1 MRYFRY
7 FNSDKL
13 YKLVILQTREDKFRF
28 TCKELDSTMQNLNT
42 IDRAS
47 FFTLYKKVYLFLRQ
61 TMSLDEVSKLTEII
75 RQGDNIF
82 TREDSLNE
90 LLFSLNT
97 AVIAVEEL
105 RLKQTT
111 VCSILLFDA
120 YDSGYTSLDEVERCF
135 GNEIKVILSGL
146 QKVRQLEAKKSD
158 DKSDNYVKLILSFIQ
173 DVRVIFIVLAM
184 RLQQMREAKDM
195 DEAERFDFGVETLFI
210 YAPLA
215 HRMGLYNIKSELED
229 LSLKYTDREA
239 YDYVAR
245 KLNETKRSRDKYI
258 DEFIAPIREKL
269 EGTGLKFEI
278 KGRTKSIF
286 SILNKLKKQE
296 ADFEDIYDLFAIR
309 VVLDSDIDKEKA
321 ECWQVYSIIT
331 DMYQPN
337 PKRLKD
343 WLSIPKSN
351 GYESLHITV
360 MGPNTKWVEVQ
371 IRTRRMNEVAERG
384 LAAHWKYKGLK
395 AESSFEE
402 WLTTLRE
409 SLENRDTDK
418 ENKLEDFKLNLYDD
432 EIFVFTPKGD
442 LKKLPKGATVLD
454 FAYSIHTKVG
464 ATCVSGRVNGKN
476 VSIKYKLKSGE
487 QVEINTSANQSP
499 KQDWLN
505 FVVTSRARNK
515 IRQELKEEAS
525 KQVDF
530 AKEMLL
536 RRMKNRKIDYSES
549 TLSQLIRKMRYK
561 SVTDFYC
568 DIAEEKLDVN
578 SIIDKYVAFDKKET
592 ELHESFTERSADEF
606 KLKSDTEDR
615 HSIDELVIDQNLRG
629 IDYQLAKCCN
639 PIFGDKI
646 FGFISS
652 QGIKIHR
659 MNCPNAN
666 DLFTRYGYRVLKARW
681 TGQGSTSSSYTTM
694 LRVIGNDQMNIVAN
708 LMSIISK
715 EDGVQL
721 RSVNIDSD
729 DGLFQGTLSVSLAN
743 TSKLEALIKKLKEVR
758 GVKQIT
764 RIN

>member
-1 MRYFRY
+1 
-7 FNSDKL
+7 
-13 YKLVILQTREDKFRF
+13 
-28 TCKELDSTMQNLNT
+28 MQNLNT

-47 FFTLYKKVYLFLRQ
+47 FFTLYKKVYFFLRQ
-61 TMSLDEVSKLTEII
+61 TMSLDEVTKLTEII

-286 SILNKLKKQE
+286 SILNKLKKQQ

-343 WLSIPKSN
+343 WLSIPKTN

-499 KQDWLN
+499 KQDWLS
-505 FVVTSRARNK
+505 FVVTSRARIK
-515 IRQELKEEAS
+515 IRQELKEEAG

-536 RRMKNRKIDYSES
+536 RRMKNRKIDYNES
-549 TLSQLIRKMRYK
+549 TLSQLIRKMRYN

-568 DIAEEKLDVN
+568 DIAEDKLDVN

-592 ELHESFTERSADEF
+592 EVHESFTERSADNF
-606 KLKSDTEDR
+606 KLRPDTEDR

-666 DLFTRYGYRVLKARW
+666 DLFTRYGYR
-681 TGQGSTSSSYTTM
+681 
-694 LRVIGNDQMNIVAN
+694 
-708 LMSIISK
+708 
-715 EDGVQL
+715 
-721 RSVNIDSD
+721 
-729 DGLFQGTLSVSLAN
+729 
-743 TSKLEALIKKLKEVR
+743 
-758 GVKQIT
+758 
-764 RIN
+764 